1 MAHILHWLRE
11 HKHFVIAMLWLLAMC
26 AGSAQLFHTRAV
38 KFEYG
43 QNTYYDC
50 RETWD
55 VSSGRI
61 YTLVIFVVTFAAPVI
76 ILIFVYTTIA
86 YHILRHVIPGNPDC
100 LRDENQVNRKIKAR
114 ALSYF
119 NFIIILTILR
129 NKR

>member
-1 MAHILHWLRE
+1 
-11 HKHFVIAMLWLLAMC
+11 MLWILAACVAM
-26 AGSAQLFHTRAV
+26 AQLFQTRAV
-38 KFEYG
+38 TFEYG
-43 QNTYYDC
+43 RNTYYDC

-114 ALSYF
+114 ALSYL
-119 NFIIILTILR
+119 NFIIIFTILR
-129 NKR
+129 KKR